1 MKRKWLVLGTQNV
14 LLKKKC
20 KSRAR
25 ISRVV
30 GAAYWEV
37 LGEGSS
43 KPDGQGRPQ
52 RNVKFEPRFE
62 QWIMADVGGKAII
75 QI

>member
-1 MKRKWLVLGTQNV
+1 MLGTQNV

-62 QWIMADVGGKAII
+62 Q
-75 QI
+75 